1 MVDCSGHVAYGCV
14 VQPTIAPASSG
25 SAPGHPS
32 LVPDLYRIIRRLRT
46 SGGSSPTVDV
56 TAMMLLHKLGCE
68 GPRRPSDLAL
78 EFGLDLSTV
87 SRHVRSLEHDGLL
100 AREPDPGDGRAHLV
114 SVTAQ
119 GTAVMT
125 HAFRR
130 REIAVADALAGW
142 PAADVATL
150 HTLLGRLADG
160 LDHLAEETS

>member
-1 MVDCSGHVAYGCV
+1 M
-14 VQPTIAPASSG
+14 VQPTIEPSPG
-25 SAPGHPS
+25 VSARERPS

-87 SRHVRSLEHDGLL
+87 SRHVRALEHDGLL
-100 AREPDPGDGRAHLV
+100 AREPDPDDGRALLV
-114 SVTAQ
+114 SVTAE

-125 HAFRR
+125 QAFRR
-130 REIAVADALAGW
+130 REIAVAEALAGW
-142 PAADVATL
+142 PGDDVAAL
-150 HTLLGRLADG
+150 HTLLGRLADD